1 MILRKSHFIVACI
14 LFIAFAIKCQAQDTQ
29 FSQYYATGAY
39 LNPALVGVTNNTSTG
54 LQYRDQW
61 RKLGNHFTSALVHGE
76 HLFEKAN
83 SGVGVLFHQSV
94 EGSGKLTTQE
104 LSGIYSFRI
113 RLNEKRSLVPAIQG
127 TYTTR
132 SIDFS
137 GLDFGDQYTSNGA
150 ELPTSESFS
159 TDRTSFPDFSAGM
172 MYYSPKVFLGLS
184 AHHLTEPSQS
194 IIEGTDLLR
203 RKISAHGGYKIPFKD
218 LDEDKESSMIFSS
231 NYKFQGKA
239 DQLDLGVYFI
249 LEPVTFGLWYR
260 GLPIKTLADLKNN
273 ESIVAMAGVQIKGI
287 RIAYSYDYVISSLI
301 NNAGAVHE
309 LSLNYEFYIKKKGKV
324 SKPKYGL
331 PIPMF

>member
-1 MILRKSHFIVACI
+1 MRYYQLYLSIVLALLASQLI
-14 LFIAFAIKCQAQDTQ
+14 HGQDMQ
-29 FSQYYATGAY
+29 FSQYYATGSY
-39 LNPALVGVTNNTSTG
+39 LNPALVGVTNNTSAG

-61 RKLGNHFTSALVHGE
+61 RKLGNHFTSALAHGE

-113 RLNEKRSLVPAIQG
+113 RLNDKRSLVPAIQG

-132 SIDFS
+132 SIDLS

-150 ELPTSESFS
+150 ELPTSESFKS
-159 TDRTSFPDFSAGM
+159 DRTSFPDFSAGM
-172 MYYSPKVFLGLS
+172 MYYSPQVFMGVS

-194 IIEGTDLLR
+194 IIEGTDTLK
-203 RKISAHGGYKIPFKD
+203 RKISAHGGFKIPFKD
-218 LDEDKESSMIFSS
+218 LGGEKESSMVLST

-249 LEPVTFGLWYR
+249 LEPITFGFWYR

-273 ESIVAMAGVQIKGI
+273 ESIVGMAGVQIKGI
-287 RIAYSYDYVISSLI
+287 RVAYSYDHVISSLI

-309 LSLNYEFYIKKKGKV
+309 ISLNYEFYIKKKVKT
-324 SKPKYGL
+324 SQPKYGL